1 MATLTKAMI
10 DDLHKGMAS
19 LSLLA
24 YPTGGVT
31 FSNLNFEKAD
41 QIFTLK
47 DSFSITPSDPTSEEI
62 KIDQKDQTIDTTTE
76 TGEYKMAGQIPSVA
90 TALLDYFMTKA
101 KTVSGI
107 KGQDGD
113 TYEGSSY
120 YTEPKEVIATV
131 LVESASKKT
140 AIVFARLSSLFLVF
154 LWRTHQHLHTLH
166 SMQTFLL
173 TQQLARETSLFSRRL
188 LLHKESV
195 IKTNQGDWA

>member
-24 YPTGGVT
+24 YPDGGVT
-31 FSNLNFEKAD
+31 FSNLDFSGAD

-90 TALLDYFMTKA
+90 TELLDFFMSKA
-101 KTVSGI
+101 KAVTGV

-113 TYEGSSY
+113 TYAGASY
-120 YTEPKEVIATV
+120 YTEPREVICSV

-140 AIVFARLSSLFLVF
+140 AIAFAKVKFVVPGVTLENASTPAYLAFNADILANAQTGEGDFAVLSA
-154 LWRTHQHLHTLH
+154 T
-166 SMQTFLL
+166 
-173 TQQLARETSLFSRRL
+173 A
-188 LLHKESV
+188 
-195 IKTNQGDWA
+195 

>member
-19 LSLLA
+19 LSLLE
-24 YPTGGVT
+24 YPEGGVT
-31 FSNLNFEKAD
+31 FSNLDFSGAD

-90 TALLDYFMTKA
+90 TELLDYFMSSA
-101 KTVSGI
+101 ATVTGV

-113 TYEGSSY
+113 TYSGKSY
-120 YTEPKEVIATV
+120 YTEPREVICSV

-140 AIVFARLSSLFLVF
+140 AIAFAKVKFVVPGVTLENASTPAFLAF
-154 LWRTHQHLHTLH
+154 NADI
-166 SMQTFLL
+166 
-173 TQQLARETSLFSRRL
+173 LANAKSGE
-188 LLHKESV
+188 
-195 IKTNQGDWA
+195 GDFAVLASA

>member
-19 LSLLA
+19 LSLLEYA
-24 YPTGGVT
+24 DGGVT
-31 FSNLNFEKAD
+31 FSNLDFTGAD

-90 TALLDYFMTKA
+90 TEVLDFFMNKA
-101 KTVSGI
+101 ATVIGV

-113 TYEGSSY
+113 TYAGSSY
-120 YTEPKEVIATV
+120 YIEPKEVICSV

-140 AIVFARLSSLFLVF
+140 AIVFAKVKFVVPGV
-154 LWRTHQHLHTLH
+154 TLENA
-166 SMQTFLL
+166 STPAYVAFNADV
-173 TQQLARETSLFSRRL
+173 LANAATG
-188 LLHKESV
+188 
-195 IKTNQGDWA
+195 QGDFAVLASA

>member
-10 DDLHKGMAS
+10 DDLHKGMAAI
-19 LSLLA
+19 SLLA
-24 YPTGGVT
+24 YSEGGVT
-31 FSNLNFEKAD
+31 FSNLDFSEAD

-90 TALLDYFMTKA
+90 AEVLDYFMNKA
-101 KTVSGI
+101 ADVTGV

-113 TYEGSSY
+113 TYAGSSY
-120 YTEPKEVIATV
+120 YIEPKEVICSV

-140 AIVFARLSSLFLVF
+140 AIVFAKVKFVVPGV
-154 LWRTHQHLHTLH
+154 TLDNA
-166 SMQTFLL
+166 STPVYIAFNADV
-173 TQQLARETSLFSRRL
+173 LANA
-188 LLHKESV
+188 KA
-195 IKTNQGDWA
+195 NQGDFAVLRA

>member
-19 LSLLA
+19 LSLLS
-24 YPTGGVT
+24 YPEGGVT
-31 FSNLNFEKAD
+31 FSNLDFSGAD

-90 TALLDYFMTKA
+90 TEVLDFFMNKA
-101 KTVSGI
+101 KAVTGV

-113 TYEGSSY
+113 SYNGASY
-120 YTEPKEVIATV
+120 YIEPKEVIVSV
-131 LVESASKKT
+131 LVESAFKKT
-140 AIVFARLSSLFLVF
+140 AIVFGKVKFVVPGVTMENAS
-154 LWRTHQHLHTLH
+154 TPAY
-166 SMQTFLL
+166 
-173 TQQLARETSLFSRRL
+173 LAFNADVLANAKSGE
-188 LLHKESV
+188 
-195 IKTNQGDWA
+195 GDFAVLAANA

>member
-24 YPTGGVT
+24 YADGGVT
-31 FSNLNFEKAD
+31 FSKLDFQGAD

-76 TGEYKMAGQIPSVA
+76 TGEYKMAGQIPSIA
-90 TALLDYFMTKA
+90 TEVLDYFMSKA
-101 KTVSGI
+101 TSVTGV

-120 YTEPKEVIATV
+120 YIEPKEVIVSV

-140 AIVFARLSSLFLVF
+140 AIVFAKVKFVVPGV
-154 LWRTHQHLHTLH
+154 TLENA
-166 SMQTFLL
+166 STPAY
-173 TQQLARETSLFSRRL
+173 LAFNADVLANAKSGE
-188 LLHKESV
+188 
-195 IKTNQGDWA
+195 GDFAVLAAAV

>member
-19 LSLLA
+19 LSLLEYA
-24 YPTGGVT
+24 DGGVT
-31 FSNLNFEKAD
+31 FSNLDFSGAD

-90 TALLDYFMTKA
+90 TEVLDYFMSKA
-101 KTVSGI
+101 ADVTGV
-107 KGQDGD
+107 KGQEGD
-113 TYEGSSY
+113 TYKGASY
-120 YTEPKEVIATV
+120 YIEPKEVICSV

-140 AIVFARLSSLFLVF
+140 AIVFAKVKFVVPGI
-154 LWRTHQHLHTLH
+154 TLENA
-166 SMQTFLL
+166 STPAYVAFNADV
-173 TQQLARETSLFSRRL
+173 LA
-188 LLHKESV
+188 
-195 IKTNQGDWA
+195 NAMAGQGDFAVLAAA

>member
-19 LSLLA
+19 LSLLE
-24 YPTGGVT
+24 YPEGGVT
-31 FSNLNFEKAD
+31 FSNMDFSGAD

-90 TALLDYFMTKA
+90 TEVLDFFMNKA
-101 KTVSGI
+101 KAVTGV

-113 TYEGSSY
+113 SYSGSSY
-120 YTEPKEVIATV
+120 YIEPKEVIVSV

-140 AIVFARLSSLFLVF
+140 AIVFGKVKFVVPGVTVENAA
-154 LWRTHQHLHTLH
+154 TPAY
-166 SMQTFLL
+166 
-173 TQQLARETSLFSRRL
+173 LAFNADVLANAKAGE
-188 LLHKESV
+188 
-195 IKTNQGDWA
+195 GDFAVLASA